1 MIEYGLA
8 MITGKGKYLL
18 PQLEPS
24 PQCSHKKV
32 THGAN
37 RLSSFQKCL
46 QRGQEQKMPST
57 PLQDLHRWNTNL
69 VYMQE
74 DFYKR
79 LVNKAVIKKKEEQ
92 QTAVSCNQW
101 AEDSHQVQ
109 GQTQDGSIGE
119 GRDEFGGGRGTG
131 TGQFLQPGGLH
142 WLGRCGDGGAHT
154 SSAST
159 ELRCLPPRSGHFAPA
174 CPDPAIDAEAQS
186 SGLPVLSSR
195 GAGQSRGS
203 PGSFSLSAMS
213 DWRDGSDQR
222 HGEPRGD
229 GFNV

>member
-1 MIEYGLA
+1 MNLNVARRDDRVRSGDDHGQ
-8 MITGKGKYLL
+8 GKVFA
-18 PQLEPS
+18 PS
-24 PQCSHKKV
+24 AGAVTPVLSQEV

-119 GRDEFGGGRGTG
+119 GRE
-131 TGQFLQPGGLH
+131 
-142 WLGRCGDGGAHT
+142 
-154 SSAST
+154 
-159 ELRCLPPRSGHFAPA
+159 
-174 CPDPAIDAEAQS
+174 
-186 SGLPVLSSR
+186 
-195 GAGQSRGS
+195 
-203 PGSFSLSAMS
+203 
-213 DWRDGSDQR
+213 
-222 HGEPRGD
+222 
-229 GFNV
+229 